1 MSLGV
6 IDQALM
12 SLRDDINRPPAYQD
26 RIDNPQ
32 DYRVLTDSETGKIMT
47 HKMADSGNIAYP
59 MIQLQEDGT
68 LRDYGKDFVGAKE
81 AALTTG
87 NYKKF
92 DTEKEAQEYAR
103 GGYKTDEFNKYY
115 EPPPMQLQGHPQ
127 LYPEHYFE
135 PGLRNVAPVIEFG
148 FGGLSKIAANIAS
161 KTKMYSDQVVDR
173 IARMTTPR
181 TTYHGGEKNIGTLRT
196 TYDRSMQGEKIDDDT
211 LFRPTFSSRFPQT
224 GPPTTKT
231 QSTPFQAGLYTAGK
245 KVAEDYASP
254 SRKALYEIDTSVA
267 KKIYDFNKPS
277 KFIGKK
283 LDEEI
288 KLAEEAKDLRKVREL
303 ESLKGAKNSLLKVT
317 PTQRDFLEANGY
329 DAIRTLNASG
339 PKTDLKRTV
348 ILLRPEKYKFKEIP
362 K

>member
-1 MSLGV
+1 MNIGTLSDYEVALDKLQGEIDLGPITESEVEMSSRLG
-6 IDQALM
+6 IPPRAMTDEDWHAL
-12 SLRDDINRPPAYQD
+12 SQPQTGQSVDSDYGPQGLKQVSPA
-26 RIDNPQ
+26 
-32 DYRVLTDSETGKIMT
+32 LELFGLGLGKI
-47 HKMADSGNIAYP
+47 AVNA
-59 MIQLQEDGT
+59 
-68 LRDYGKDFVGAKE
+68 
-81 AALTTG
+81 
-87 NYKKF
+87 
-92 DTEKEAQEYAR
+92 
-103 GGYKTDEFNKYY
+103 
-115 EPPPMQLQGHPQ
+115 
-127 LYPEHYFE
+127 
-135 PGLRNVAPVIEFG
+135 
-148 FGGLSKIAANIAS
+148 AS

-173 IARMTTPR
+173 ISRFKTPN

-196 TYDRSMQGEKIDDDT
+196 TYDRSMRGEKIDDDT

-245 KVAEDYASP
+245 KVAEDYAYP

-277 KFIGKK
+277 KFMGKK

-303 ESLKGAKNSLLKVT
+303 ESLKRAKNSLLQVT